1 MKKKIINSIIIY
13 LCLFSVSN
21 ADDKKQV
28 SFITS
33 VGNTLYNSQVNANNR
48 SYMSGMRV
56 VGRSSVKSGNIWVTT
71 VKIVPKY

>member
-1 MKKKIINSIIIY
+1 MKKKIINSILIY
-13 LCLFSVSN
+13 LCLFSASN

-33 VGNTLYNSQVNANNR
+33 VGSTLYNSQVNANNR
-48 SYMSGMRV
+48 SYMSGMKV

-71 VKIVPKY
+71 VKIVSKY